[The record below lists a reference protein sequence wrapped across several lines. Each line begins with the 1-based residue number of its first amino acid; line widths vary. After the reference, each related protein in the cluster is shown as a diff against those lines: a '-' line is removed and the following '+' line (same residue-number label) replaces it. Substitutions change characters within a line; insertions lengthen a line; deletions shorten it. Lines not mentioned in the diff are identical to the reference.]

1 MSMTV
6 HLSASS
12 GDPYA
17 YFIDILVPLFFILG
31 LVLPQLSNNNASS
44 YSFPP
49 VVQCNIP
56 GMWGTRLGMV
66 ESVTVNKNPSNKDI
80 SINGFPLQ
88 VDVTINVRDLQ
99 HVLLTSPMNRP
110 AVFLNNQTMF
120 DYIAQISGVDKYRVN
135 GSMRTVARLALAVS
149 ATENIVN
156 NLGDAMLTDW
166 HSFINKRIGYANQ

>member
-1 MSMTV
+1 
-6 HLSASS
+6 
-12 GDPYA
+12 
-17 YFIDILVPLFFILG
+17 
-31 LVLPQLSNNNASS
+31 
-44 YSFPP
+44 
-49 VVQCNIP
+49 
-56 GMWGTRLGMV
+56 
-66 ESVTVNKNPSNKDI
+66 
-80 SINGFPLQ
+80 
-88 VDVTINVRDLQ
+88 
-99 HVLLTSPMNRP
+99 MNRP

>member
-1 MSMTV
+1 MTV
-6 HLSASS
+6 HLSSDS

-17 YFIDILVPLFFILG
+17 YFINILVPLFFILG
-31 LVLPQLSNNNASS
+31 MALPQLSNNNASS

-56 GMWGTRLGMV
+56 GFWGTRLGMI
-66 ESVTVNKNPSNKDI
+66 ESVSVNKNPNQKDL
-80 SINGFPLQ
+80 SINGYPLQ
-88 VDVTINVRDLQ
+88 VDVTISVKDLQ

-149 ATENIVN
+149 ATENFVAN
-156 NLGDAMLTDW
+156 VGDALLTDW
-166 HSFINKRIGYANQ
+166 HSFINKKFGYQYQ